1 MMAGDSLILLLINK
15 KDTKYDEE
23 KGEDVPL
30 EDPITRWKNLLGPP
44 NPEDAKTEAPE
55 SLHAVYGVDAIK
67 NGFTG
72 SDDAKLANKE
82 RDIFKFAIPEKIPE
96 FKYEKEKVTLDH
108 LFKFVFPS
116 NLEHSDSTG

>member
-1 MMAGDSLILLLINK
+1 MAGDSLILLLINK

-72 SDDAKLANKE
+72 SDDAKLAN
-82 RDIFKFAIPEKIPE
+82 
-96 FKYEKEKVTLDH
+96 TLWDQ
-108 LFKFVFPS
+108 
-116 NLEHSDSTG
+116 